1 MKKKD
6 RNLAVLLDAPRI
18 PAGMTGF
25 RWIPPE
31 WDRNPQESTGMGQ
44 ESTGMRLESIPA
56 GMEPESAGIQSFL

>member
-31 WDRNPQESTGMGQ
+31 WDRNPQESTGMGR
-44 ESTGMRLESIPA
+44 ESTGIDRNP
-56 GMEPESAGIQSFL
+56 PE